1 MKSMSSAVTLNWASS
16 NFLTIVLSPGIK
28 LVTVAS
34 YLLENEGR
42 REHAERPYGEENSLA
57 RANEETIG
65 QTPLG
70 LSEWVELEC
79 R

>member
-1 MKSMSSAVTLNWASS
+1 MKSMSSGVTLNWASS

-28 LVTVAS
+28 TVTVAS
-34 YLLENEGR
+34 YLWENEGR